1 MITKRQLGFLFV
13 AIGLLVIIGSIGA
26 HVITGRVGGFG
37 AFQGLGVGAGVII
50 ILMAIPLIKL
60 GDRPA

>member
-1 MITKRQLGFLFV
+1 MVTKRQLGFLFV
-13 AIGLLVIIGSIGA
+13 AIGLLVIIGSMGA
-26 HVITGRVGGFG
+26 HFITGRIGGFG
-37 AFQGLGVGAGVII
+37 AFQALGVGAGVII